1 MKDYRPFEIYL
12 QKSTKRVFD
21 LNEQNFFLHL
31 NFERNEEGKYSE
43 EYQKMNERAQRAG
56 VCDIRNGHGR
66 EYFFDYKLI
75 TLELLE
81 NYFRKVSLI
90 DMENKAI
97 P

>member
-1 MKDYRPFEIYL
+1 M
-12 QKSTKRVFD
+12 FD

-66 EYFFDYKLI
+66 EYFIDYKLI